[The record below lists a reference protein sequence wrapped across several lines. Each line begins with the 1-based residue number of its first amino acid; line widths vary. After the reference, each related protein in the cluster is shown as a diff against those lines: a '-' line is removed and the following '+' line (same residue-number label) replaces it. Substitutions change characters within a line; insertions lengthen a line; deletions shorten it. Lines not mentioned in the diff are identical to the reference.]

1 MMAGRNSIKT
11 TAIIRNPA
19 DANRF
24 WEGTFLVDTGAID
37 SVVPRSILE
46 GVGLQPRAKR
56 VYTLADG
63 GEVSME
69 HTIGVIELMGEAVGA
84 TIVFADDDS
93 TIPLLGSTAMQSAG
107 IEVDPRNEQL
117 RRLPAIS
124 LR

>member
-1 MMAGRNSIKT
+1 MREVRHGTDRNH
-11 TAIIRNPA
+11 R
-19 DANRF
+19 
-24 WEGTFLVDTGAID
+24 DTGAID

-46 GVGLQPRAKR
+46 GVGLRPRAEP

-63 GEVSME
+63 GEVRMQTTTCDVE
-69 HTIGVIELMGEAVGA
+69 ILGEITGG
-84 TIVFADDDS
+84 TIVFAGDDNG
-93 TIPLLGSTAMQSAG
+93 IPPLGATAMQSAG

>member
-1 MMAGRNSIKT
+1 MGLIET
-11 TAIIRNPA
+11 TAVIRNPA
-19 DANRF
+19 DHEKS

-46 GVGLQPRAKR
+46 GVGLMPRAER

-84 TIVFADDDS
+84 TIVFADNA
-93 TIPLLGSTAMQSAG
+93 IPLLGATAMQSAG

-117 RRLPAIS
+117 RRLPSIS